1 MKEILLVF
9 TCIFINESTHSS
21 SNFMVVGIISATNNV
36 CPNDVDDK
44 FSLIVDEKCW
54 KYDAKS
60 NRDDPSYGITSD
72 SRENFPDETRL
83 ATNDCNLFCR
93 IYFKY
98 ETIIYL
104 ITFSTDTAAKLAD
117 ENDV

>member
-1 MKEILLVF
+1 VKERLLAF

-44 FSLIVDEKCW
+44 FPFIIDEKCW
-54 KYDAKS
+54 KYDEKS
-60 NRDDPSYGITSD
+60 NKDDPSYGITSD
-72 SRENFPDETRL
+72 SRENCPDAIRL

-104 ITFSTDTAAKLAD
+104 ITFSIDTAANLAD
-117 ENDV
+117 ENVV